1 MPYGM
6 ASLSEALKGVSFPI
20 SKQDLINQVGDR
32 DVQVEEGRTMKMR
45 EFLEACPHD
54 WYNTVTDVT
63 TCPQIEQKM
72 KAA

>member
-6 ASLSEALKGVSFPI
+6 ASLSEALSGVHFPI
-20 SKQDLINQVGDR
+20 SKQDLINQVGNR
-32 DVQVEEGRTMKMR
+32 DVQVDERHTLKMSD
-45 EFLEACPHD
+45 FLQACVHET
-54 WYNTVTDVT
+54 YNLVTDVT